1 MNARRPKQR
10 INGWLIVDK
19 PLGMTSTQA
28 IGRIRRLLNPESI
41 GHAGTLDPLASG
53 VLPIAMGEA
62 TKTVPLLQ
70 DGSKTYRFRVRW
82 GAATSTDDLEGAI
95 VATSDVRPSDQQIRA
110 ALPGFIGKIQQTPP
124 AFSAIKVDGARAYDL
139 ARAGGTV
146 ELKART
152 VEVTRFDLIESSPD
166 EALFEADTGKGCYV
180 RSLGRDLA
188 VALGTHGHITELRR
202 LRVGRFA
209 ADRAVSL
216 DLSGDFDHT
225 AGLLEQVLPIETALD
240 DIPALALTAAEA
252 QDLRHG
258 RRIGL
263 FSTQD
268 RERLDRL
275 RLGTREDQSIL
286 ALHEGKA
293 VALVGLDGAEI
304 RPLRV
309 FNL

>member
-1 MNARRPKQR
+1 MKRPKNR
-10 INGWLIVDK
+10 ISGWLVLDK
-19 PLGMTSTQA
+19 PLGITSTQA
-28 IGRIRRLLNPESI
+28 IGQVRRVLNPERI

-53 VLPIAMGEA
+53 VLPIALGEA
-62 TKTVPLLQ
+62 TKTVSLVQ

-82 GAATSTDDLEGAI
+82 GEATATDDREGAVTATSA
-95 VATSDVRPSDQQIRA
+95 VRPTEAGIRA
-110 ALPGFIGKIQQTPP
+110 ALPGFLGAIQQTPP

-139 ARAGGTV
+139 ARAGETV
-146 ELKART
+146 ELQPRT
-152 VEVTRFDLIESSPD
+152 VEVTRFELLEAGPD
-166 EALFEADTGKGCYV
+166 EAVFEADTGKGCYV

-188 VALGTHGHITELRR
+188 LALGTYGHVTELRR

-216 DLSGDFDHT
+216 DLRPDIDHT
-225 AGLLEQVLPIETALD
+225 ARLLEQVLPIETALD

-263 FSTQD
+263 FHTQD

-275 RLGTREDQSIL
+275 RQGSCGDQSIL
-286 ALHEGKA
+286 ALHEGKP

>member
-1 MNARRPKQR
+1 MSRAKAR
-10 INGWLIVDK
+10 INGWLILDK
-19 PLGMTSTQA
+19 PLGLTSTQA
-28 IGRIRRLLNPESI
+28 IGCVRRILNPESI

-82 GAATSTDDLEGAI
+82 GAATSTDDLEGAV
-95 VATSDVRPSDQQIRA
+95 VATSDVRPSDEQIRA
-110 ALPGFIGKIQQTPP
+110 ALPAFIGKIQQTPP
-124 AFSAIKVDGARAYDL
+124 AFSAIKIDGARAYDL
-139 ARAGGTV
+139 ARAGETV

-152 VEVTRFDLIESSPD
+152 VEVTRFDLLESTPD
-166 EALFEADTGKGCYV
+166 EAVFEADTGKGCYV

-188 VALGTHGHITELRR
+188 QALGTHGHITELRR

-209 ADRAVSL
+209 TDKAVSL
-216 DLSGDFDHT
+216 DFSGDIDHK

-268 RERLDRL
+268 RDRLDRL
-275 RLGTREDQSIL
+275 RLGAREDQSIL
-286 ALHEGKA
+286 ALFEGKA